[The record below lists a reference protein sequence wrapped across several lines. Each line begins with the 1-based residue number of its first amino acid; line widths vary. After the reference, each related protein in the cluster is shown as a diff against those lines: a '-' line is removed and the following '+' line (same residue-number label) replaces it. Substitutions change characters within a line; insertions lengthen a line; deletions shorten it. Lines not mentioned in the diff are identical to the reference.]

1 MRVITLTALCLTLSL
16 PGLPTKLAFAQ
27 IQPETISVET
37 MAVPGENWIVAKTRN
52 GAYVYDAGNGDM
64 HGLLSLAGFNV
75 PSVEIYAPRKEFY
88 AAESYYARGVR
99 GERTDVVTVYDFDNL
114 AAIAEIEIPKKMAIL
129 SFRGHMRL
137 TNNGKFLAVFNMTPA
152 QSVSIVNVEDREF
165 VGEISTPG
173 CAIIMPVADND
184 FMMLCGDGTLQR
196 IELGDDGS
204 ESDRERS
211 NAFFDVQVDPVYDH
225 PVETNDGWLLVS
237 HNGKAFNVGADS
249 ARIDVGD
256 PWSIITE
263 EDAEEQWLPGGH
275 QLKTVHKNLGLLYI
289 LMHQGEQ
296 YTHHEPGNE
305 IWVFDIAAKRRIARI
320 ELNMDDGA
328 IVADNIM
335 VTQEAEPKL
344 VVVDEDGGL
353 HVYNAVTMKLERT
366 IEDAGPGASL
376 LLDF

>member
-1 MRVITLTALCLTLSL
+1 MRVITLSALCL
-16 PGLPTKLAFAQ
+16 GLWSGLTVKNVQAQ
-27 IQPETISVET
+27 IQPETIRVET
-37 MAVPGENWIVAKTRN
+37 MPAPGENWIVAKTRN
-52 GAYVYDAGNGDM
+52 GGYVYDAASGDM

-75 PSVEIYAPRKEFY
+75 PSIEIYPPRKEFY

-99 GERTDVVTVYDFDNL
+99 GERTDVVTIYDFDNL
-114 AAIAEIEIPKKMAIL
+114 AAVAEIEIPKKMAIL

-137 TNNGKFLAVFNMTPA
+137 TNSGKFLAVFNMTPA

-173 CAIIMPVADND
+173 CAIIMPAADND
-184 FMMLCGDGTLQR
+184 FLMLCGDGTLQR
-196 IELGDDGS
+196 IALGDNGI

-211 NAFFDVQVDPVYDH
+211 DAFFDVQVDPVYDH
-225 PVETNDGWLLVS
+225 PVETGAGWLLVS
-237 HNGKAFNVGADS
+237 HNGKAYDVSVDGSN
-249 ARIDVGD
+249 INVGD
-256 PWSIITE
+256 PWSIVSE

-275 QLKTVHKNLGLLYI
+275 QLKTVHKELGLLYI

-296 YTHHEPGNE
+296 YTHHEPGSE

-320 ELNMDDGA
+320 ELSVNDTA
-328 IVADNIM
+328 IAGDNIM
-335 VTQEAEPKL
+335 VTQETEPRL
-344 VVVDEDGGL
+344 VVVDEEGGL
-353 HVYNAVTMKLERT
+353 HVYNAITMKLERT